1 MAKRQNL
8 QPDTILKNYWSD
20 NGQFADI
27 FNAVLFNGT
36 QVIKPEELIDEDP
49 EESTVL
55 EHRAFTESI
64 KAFLDKI
71 ITQLPRKEI

>member
-27 FNAVLFNGT
+27 FNAVLFNGK

-49 EESTVL
+49 EEST
-55 EHRAFTESI
+55 ESFHRKYQS
-64 KAFLDKI
+64 LS
-71 ITQLPRKEI
+71 